1 MVQVLTEIY
10 LAEEKA
16 SKLGIPYDSIKKIF
30 SRFDAKIF
38 EKKGISD
45 STFRKSM
52 EYYNTQPKKLEG
64 IYAALID
71 SLSLEAQRTPP
82 TSVK

>member
-16 SKLGIPYDSIKKIF
+16 GNLGIPYDSIKKVF
-30 SRFDAKIF
+30 SRFDSKIF
-38 EKKGISD
+38 EKKAISD
-45 STFRKSM
+45 STFRRSM
-52 EYYNTQPKKLEG
+52 EYYMTQPKKLEG